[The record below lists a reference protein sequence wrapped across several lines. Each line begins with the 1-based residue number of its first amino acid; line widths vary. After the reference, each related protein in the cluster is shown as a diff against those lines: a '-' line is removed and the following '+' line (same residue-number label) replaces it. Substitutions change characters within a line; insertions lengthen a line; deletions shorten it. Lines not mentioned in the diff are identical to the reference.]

1 MNEIAHIARC
11 TSTRQMFFFFSI
23 LGSVIETPEVFIVF
37 VSPSKQ
43 MLGQY
48 LDQVM
53 ATSFT
58 IRTNTRRY
66 IVRVIDDVALIH
78 RTCTQNMPVSNLGW
92 VFGYAA

>member
-11 TSTRQMFFFFSI
+11 TSHRQMFCSI

-37 VSPSKQ
+37 VSPSRQ

-48 LDQVM
+48 LDQTM

-58 IRTNTRRY
+58 IHTNTRRY

-78 RTCTQNMPVSNLGW
+78 RTCIQKMPVSNLGW
-92 VFGYAA
+92 VFGYAG